1 MIRCAPI
8 VGLIAAVV
16 SFSGDAKAED
26 KEPSAV
32 VEIGG
37 ASEWGLRD
45 GSASFGPTVA
55 VEVTPLKNWLEIE
68 AGVTP
73 LFSNGHTE
81 WDTDLLFKK
90 PFTLSN
96 TVEFMLGVGP
106 EWVHATGSGTSADSI
121 AGEAVLDFMFWPSPE
136 RKLGWYLEPSY
147 SYDFGKGHEQSL
159 GLSVGLLIA
168 IP

>member
-1 MIRCAPI
+1 MIRRAPI
-8 VGLIAAVV
+8 VGLIAAMV
-16 SFSGDAKAED
+16 SFSGGAKAED

-32 VEIGG
+32 VEIGS
-37 ASEWGLRD
+37 ASEWGLGG
-45 GSASFGPTVA
+45 GSGFGPTVA

-106 EWVHATGSGTSADSI
+106 EWVHATGSETSADSI

-159 GLSVGLLIA
+159 GLSIGLLIA